1 MLRIIQNRAAGSAK
15 SYCAHSDYL
24 GEGQELTGRWRGKGA
39 ETLHLL
45 IEPDDHILLLSSC
58 IDVC

>member
-1 MLRIIQNRAAGSAK
+1 MLRIIQNWAAGAAK
-15 SYCAHSDYL
+15 NCYSHSDYL
-24 GEGQELTGRWRGKGA
+24 SEGQELTGRWRGKGA
-39 ETLHLL
+39 KTLHLL